1 VINLSIFLILS
12 LLMEGILAMVSRY
25 LNSTRL
31 SPLIIFFL
39 LLPFS
44 AVGPSHAAESERA
57 FHLILSFTDVTVG
70 PGQEFEMDVDV
81 ANPGKDPVLVL
92 LKTESVPEG
101 WEAGFHSRYPSCPVR
116 SVMVEGE
123 KSKTLEFK
131 VDVPDKV
138 EGKSYEIK
146 VSASDRN
153 GQNTTSETIT
163 FLLSPK
169 KVETGGLKTESQ
181 YPDLTGPTNQ
191 SFNFSVDLKNETDKD
206 LTAAL
211 TAEAPAGWRVRIKP
225 QFEDNVIS
233 SVALKKDSSQTLSV
247 EIDPPFLAK
256 AGGYPVTFKA
266 RSGSFTAERQ
276 FKVNLTGTYDL
287 IMGVPTIGNTL
298 ALKLNTSVT
307 VGKKTD
313 VEFLVANTGTAPLL
327 NLAFDATKPEG
338 WSVEFEP
345 KKLDSLNP
353 GDIQTVTTTIQTS
366 DRTVAGDYLLTVRS
380 DSPDA
385 RKSIDFRVTVATP
398 TLWGWIG
405 AGIVAAVVLG
415 LGLVFV
421 RLGRR

>member
-1 VINLSIFLILS
+1 
-12 LLMEGILAMVSRY
+12 MYSRR
-25 LNSTRL
+25 LDFTRL
-31 SPLIIFFL
+31 PLLTILFL
-39 LLPFS
+39 VVSLWTAGS
-44 AVGPSHAAESERA
+44 SNAAESEKP
-57 FHLILSFTDVTVG
+57 FHLILSFTDITVG

-81 ANPGKDPVLVL
+81 ANPQEEPVLVL

-101 WEAGFHSRYPSCPVR
+101 WEAGFHSRYPSFPVR

-131 VDVPDKV
+131 VEVPDKV
-138 EGKSYEIK
+138 EGKLFEIK
-146 VSASDRN
+146 VSATDRK
-153 GQNTTSETIT
+153 GRNTQSETIT
-163 FLLSPK
+163 FRLSPK

-191 SFNFSVDLKNETDKD
+191 TFKFSVDLKNETDKD

-247 EIDPPFLAK
+247 DIDPPILEK
-256 AGGYPVTFKA
+256 AGEYPVTFKA
-266 RSGSFTAERQ
+266 RSGSFTAERE

-298 ALKLNTSVT
+298 ALRLNTTVT

-313 VEFLVANTGTAPLL
+313 VEFLVANTGTATLL
-327 NLAFDATKPEG
+327 NLAFDTRKPEG

-345 KKLDSLNP
+345 KKIDSLKPN
-353 GDIQTVTTTIQTS
+353 DIQKVTTTIQTS
-366 DRTVAGDYLLTVRS
+366 DRTVAGDYLLTVS
-380 DSPDA
+380 SNSPDA
-385 RKSIDFRVTVATP
+385 RSSIDFRVTVATP

-415 LGLVFV
+415 LGMVFV

>member
-1 VINLSIFLILS
+1 
-12 LLMEGILAMVSRY
+12 MVSRR
-25 LNSTRL
+25 LEFNRL
-31 SPLIIFFL
+31 SLITIVFL
-39 LLPFS
+39 LVS
-44 AVGPSHAAESERA
+44 VWTAGSSNAAESKKP

-81 ANPGKDPVLVL
+81 ANPGKEPVLVL
-92 LKTESVPEG
+92 LKTESVPKD
-101 WEAGFHSRYPSCPVR
+101 WKAAFHSRYPSFPVR

-131 VDVPDKV
+131 VEVPDKV
-138 EGKSYEIK
+138 DGKSFEIK
-146 VSASDRN
+146 VLATDRK
-153 GQNTTSETIT
+153 GRNTQSETIT
-163 FLLSPK
+163 FRLSPK

-191 SFNFSVDLKNETDKD
+191 TFKFSVDLKNETDED

-211 TAEAPAGWRVRIKP
+211 AGEAPPGWRVRIKP

-247 EIDPPFLAK
+247 EIDPPILAK
-256 AGGYPVTFKA
+256 AGEYPVTFKA
-266 RSGSFTAERQ
+266 RSGSFTTERK

-298 ALKLNTSVT
+298 ALRPNTSVK
-307 VGKKTD
+307 VGKKSD
-313 VEFLVANTGTAPLL
+313 IKFLVANTGTAPLL
-327 NLAFDATKPEG
+327 NLSFDAAKPEG

-345 KKLDSLNP
+345 KKIDSLKP
-353 GDIQTVTTTIQTS
+353 EDVKSITITIQTS
-366 DRTVAGDYLLTVRS
+366 DRTVAGDYLLTVS
-380 DSPDA
+380 SNSPDV
-385 RKSIDFRVTVATP
+385 RNSIDFRVTVATP

>member
-1 VINLSIFLILS
+1 MLSRHLNSTWAKLFSLVFLCVLLGSVGSTSAAESKKPFNLILS
-12 LLMEGILAMVSRY
+12 Y
-25 LNSTRL
+25 
-31 SPLIIFFL
+31 
-39 LLPFS
+39 
-44 AVGPSHAAESERA
+44 
-57 FHLILSFTDVTVG
+57 TDVTVG

-92 LKTESVPEG
+92 LKTESVPDG
-101 WEAGFHSRYPSCPVR
+101 WKAAFHSRYPSFPVR

-131 VDVPDKV
+131 VDVPEKV

-153 GQNTTSETIT
+153 GQNVVSETLT
-163 FLLSPK
+163 FRLSPK

-181 YPDLTGPTNQ
+181 YPDLTGPSNQ
-191 SFNFSVDLKNETDKD
+191 TFKFSVDLKNETDKD

-211 TAEAPAGWRVRIKP
+211 TAEGPTEWRVRIKP

-247 EIDPPFLAK
+247 EIDPPILAK
-256 AGGYPVTFKA
+256 AGKYPVKFKA
-266 RSGSFTAERQ
+266 RSGSFSAERQ
-276 FKVNLTGTYDL
+276 FKINLTGTYDF
-287 IMGVPTIGNTL
+287 IMGVPTMGNTL

-313 VEFLVANTGTAPLL
+313 VEFLIANTGTAPLV
-327 NLAFDATKPEG
+327 NLGFDATKPEG
-338 WSVEFEP
+338 WSVDFEP
-345 KKLDSLNP
+345 KKFDSLSP
-353 GDIQTVTTTIQTS
+353 GDVQKVTTTIQTS
-366 DRTVAGDYLLTVRS
+366 DRTIAGDYLLTVS
-380 DSPDA
+380 SNSADA
-385 RKSIDFRVTVATP
+385 RKSIDFRVTVETP

-405 AGIVAAVVLG
+405 AAIVAAVVLG

>member
-1 VINLSIFLILS
+1 MF
-12 LLMEGILAMVSRY
+12 SRR
-25 LNSTRL
+25 LEFTRL
-31 SPLIIFFL
+31 SLITVFL
-39 LLPFS
+39 LLFS
-44 AVGPSHAAESERA
+44 LWMAGSSNAAESEKP

-92 LKTESVPEG
+92 LKTESIPEG
-101 WEAGFHSRYPSCPVR
+101 WVAGFHSRYPSFPVR

-131 VDVPDKV
+131 VEVPDKV

-153 GQNTTSETIT
+153 GRLTTSETIA
-163 FLLSPK
+163 FRLSPK

-181 YPDLTGPTNQ
+181 YPDLTGPSNQ
-191 SFNFSVDLKNETDKD
+191 TFKFSVDLKNETDKD

-211 TAEAPAGWRVRIKP
+211 AGEAPTEWRVRIKP

-233 SVALKKDSSQTLSV
+233 SIALKKDSSQTLSI
-247 EIDPPFLAK
+247 EIDPPALAK
-256 AGGYPVTFKA
+256 AGEYPVTFKA

-276 FKVNLTGTYDL
+276 FKVNLTGTHDL
-287 IMGVPTIGNTL
+287 IMGVPTLGNTL
-298 ALKLNTSVT
+298 ALRLNTAVT

-313 VEFLVANTGTAPLL
+313 VEFLIANTGTAPLL
-327 NLAFDATKPEG
+327 NLAFDSTKPQG

-345 KKLDSLNP
+345 KMIDSLKP
-353 GDIQTVTTTIQTS
+353 GDIQKVTTTIQTS
-366 DRTVAGDYLLTVRS
+366 DRTIAGDYLLTVSS

>member
-1 VINLSIFLILS
+1 
-12 LLMEGILAMVSRY
+12 
-25 LNSTRL
+25 
-31 SPLIIFFL
+31 
-39 LLPFS
+39 
-44 AVGPSHAAESERA
+44 
-57 FHLILSFTDVTVG
+57 
-70 PGQEFEMDVDV
+70 MDVDV

-101 WEAGFHSRYPSCPVR
+101 WKASFHSRYPSFPVR

-131 VDVPDKV
+131 VEVPDKV
-138 EGKSYEIK
+138 DGKSFEIK
-146 VSASDRN
+146 VSATDRKGN
-153 GQNTTSETIT
+153 NTQSETIT
-163 FLLSPK
+163 FRLSPK

-181 YPDLTGPTNQ
+181 YPDLTGPSNQ
-191 SFNFSVDLKNETDKD
+191 TFKFSVDLKNETDKD

-211 TAEAPAGWRVRIKP
+211 AGEAPTGWRVRIKP

-233 SVALKKDSSQTLSV
+233 SIALKKDSSQTLSV
-247 EIDPPFLAK
+247 DIDPPVLAK
-256 AGGYPVTFKA
+256 AGEYPVTFKA
-266 RSGSFTAERQ
+266 RSGSFTAERK

-298 ALKLNTSVT
+298 ALRLNTSVT
-307 VGKKTD
+307 VGKKSD
-313 VEFLVANTGTAPLL
+313 VEFLIANTGTAPLL
-327 NLAFDATKPEG
+327 NLTFDSTKPEG

-345 KKLDSLNP
+345 KKIDSLKP
-353 GDIQTVTTTIQTS
+353 GDVQKVTTTIQTS
-366 DRTVAGDYLLTVRS
+366 DRTIAGDYLLIVSS

-385 RKSIDFRVTVATP
+385 RKSVDFRVTVATP

>member
-1 VINLSIFLILS
+1 
-12 LLMEGILAMVSRY
+12 MEGNFEMYSRR
-25 LNSTRL
+25 LDFTRL
-31 SPLIIFFL
+31 SQLTILFL
-39 LLPFS
+39 LVSLWTAGS
-44 AVGPSHAAESERA
+44 SNAAESEKP
-57 FHLILSFTDVTVG
+57 FHLILSFTDITVG

-81 ANPGKDPVLVL
+81 ANPQKEPVLVL

-101 WEAGFHSRYPSCPVR
+101 WTAAFHSRYPSFPVR

-131 VDVPDKV
+131 VEVPDKV
-138 EGKSYEIK
+138 EGKLFEIK
-146 VSASDRN
+146 VSATDRK
-153 GQNTTSETIT
+153 GRNTQSETIT
-163 FLLSPK
+163 FRLSPK

-191 SFNFSVDLKNETDKD
+191 TFKFSVDLKNETDED

-211 TAEAPAGWRVRIKP
+211 AAEAPAGWRVRIKP
-225 QFEDNVIS
+225 QFEDNIIS
-233 SVALKKDSSQTLSV
+233 SVALKKDSSQTLSLD
-247 EIDPPFLAK
+247 IDPPFMAK
-256 AGGYPVTFKA
+256 AGEYTVTFKA
-266 RSGSFTAERQ
+266 RSGSFTVERK

-287 IMGVPTIGNTL
+287 IMGIPTIGNTL
-298 ALKLNTSVT
+298 ALRHNTSVK
-307 VGKKTD
+307 VGKKSD
-313 VEFLVANTGTAPLL
+313 VKFLVANTGTAPLL

-345 KKLDSLNP
+345 KKIDSLKP
-353 GDIQTVTTTIQTS
+353 EDIQTITMTIQTS
-366 DRTVAGDYLLTVRS
+366 DRTVAGDYLLTVSS
-380 DSPDA
+380 DSPDT

-415 LGLVFV
+415 LGMVFV